1 MTHKPAI
8 TATPILE
15 AISHRWSG
23 RAFAETPIASEQLLA
38 LMEAARWAPSCFGDQ
53 PWRFV
58 LWSKAADA
66 ASWQAAV
73 DTLAPSNQAWAQRA
87 PVLLLVA
94 HHKVFNHNGQNN
106 RWASYDA
113 GAATENLCIQ
123 AAALG
128 LMTHQ
133 MGGFD
138 ANKAKA
144 LANVPEGVELMA
156 MVAIGYP
163 GEADLLADDL
173 KTRELAPRQ
182 RKPLGELFFNAT
194 WDTPAV

>member
-1 MTHKPAI
+1 MTLKPAI
-8 TATPILE
+8 TEAPIIE
-15 AISHRWSG
+15 PISHRWSG
-23 RAFAETPIASEQLLA
+23 RAYTSTPVEPSKLVA

-58 LWSKAADA
+58 IWNKHLDQTT
-66 ASWQAAV
+66 WQAAL
-73 DTLAPSNQAWAQRA
+73 DTLATSNQTWAVNA
-87 PVLLLVA
+87 PVLMLVV
-94 HHKVFNHNGQNN
+94 HHTVFNHNGQAN
-106 RWASYDA
+106 RWASYDT

-138 ANKAKA
+138 VAKAKA
-144 LANVPEGVELMA
+144 LANIPEDYDLMA

-163 GEADLLADDL
+163 GEAEQLSDEL
-173 KTRELAPRQ
+173 KARELAPRQ
-182 RKPLGELFFNAT
+182 RKPLSELFFNST
-194 WDTPAV
+194 WDKPAV